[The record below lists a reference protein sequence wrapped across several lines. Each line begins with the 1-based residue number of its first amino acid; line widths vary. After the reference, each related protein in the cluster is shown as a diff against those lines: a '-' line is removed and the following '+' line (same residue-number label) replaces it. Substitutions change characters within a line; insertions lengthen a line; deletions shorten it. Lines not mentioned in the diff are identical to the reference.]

1 MLTLQLLLFS
11 QFMVFILFNIA
22 QETSRIPQGTVTLDN
37 AKKKLTQLILCDN
50 LFFSKCMQCYII
62 FAITSLLLQAHTH
75 IHISFATKF

>member
-50 LFFSKCMQCYII
+50 LFFFQVHAMLHYICHNKPL
-62 FAITSLLLQAHTH
+62 ITSPYTYPY
-75 IHISFATKF
+75 